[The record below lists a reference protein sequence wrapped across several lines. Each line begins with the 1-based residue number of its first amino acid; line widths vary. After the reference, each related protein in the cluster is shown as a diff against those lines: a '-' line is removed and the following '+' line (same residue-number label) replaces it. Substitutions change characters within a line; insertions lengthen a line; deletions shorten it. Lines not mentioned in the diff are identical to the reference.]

1 MLVSMKRTIFQILT
15 IIAATLAVANAVEA
29 AELQKKRSFGLRG
42 EGDAHI
48 QMRSMMAPAK
58 RSKKSRRATQT
69 AVTVI
74 LAVKDNKK
82 VGKICNLAPK
92 INDSLMRAWYK
103 KPIPPGYLYD
113 REKRKGK
120 TKVNYRRT
128 PAQRA
133 EDNRLI
139 KVINRAI
146 GANEVHSILVI
157 QGTMRGAGGGLA
169 RLPFSSVN
177 GCDELEKSEKKKK
190 RK

>member
-1 MLVSMKRTIFQILT
+1 MTRTFFRLLTIF
-15 IIAATLAVANAVEA
+15 AATIAVANALQA

-48 QMRSMMAPAK
+48 QMRSMMAPAR
-58 RSKKSRRATQT
+58 RSAKSRRATQT

-139 KVINRAI
+139 KVINKAI